1 MVHSFKGDIYVVL
14 PNRKLPRKHDFCYS
28 AREVY
33 FLTICSKDRQRLFSR
48 IIPAENFQAPIVEL
62 TPTGKIVE
70 KYILSV
76 SAIKGVHLEKYVIMP
91 DHIHL
96 MIFVESEIDDN
107 VQCDPTPTDIV
118 PRVVA
123 ALKKM
128 TNKEIG
134 ENIFQKSY
142 YDHIIRN
149 QKDYD
154 DHWDYMDN
162 NPLSWLH
169 KNGS

>member
-1 MVHSFKGDIYVVL
+1 MAL

-33 FLTICSKDRQRLFSR
+33 FLTICSKNRQKIFSH
-48 IIPAENFQAPIVEL
+48 IIPPENFDAPIVDL

-70 KYILSV
+70 KYILTV
-76 SAIKGVHLEKYVIMP
+76 SAIKGVQLENYIIMP

-96 MIFVESEIDDN
+96 MIFIDSAIDDN
-107 VQCDPTPTDIV
+107 IHCDPTPTDIV

-123 ALKKM
+123 CLKKM
-128 TNKEIG
+128 INKEVG
-134 ENIFQKSY
+134 ENVFQKSY

-149 QKDYD
+149 QTDYD
-154 DHWDYMDN
+154 RHWDYIDN
-162 NPLSWLH
+162 NPLSWIH
-169 KNGS
+169 NKENIQT